1 MSTPLFW
8 VDAFTDV
15 PFRGNPAAI
24 CLLDAPSSEA
34 SDEWMQSL
42 AFEMNISETA
52 FVVPRADGDFDL
64 RWFTPTREVELC
76 GHATLAAAH
85 VLFSTDRSD
94 DRAAFHTLSG
104 VLACTRRDDL
114 IEMDF
119 PAAIPTP
126 IVAPRGLLEALGV
139 GAPVAV
145 LESANRWILVEL
157 DSEAAVLACAPD
169 FSALAAIGGGAAIV
183 TARSDRDGAD
193 VVSRVFVP
201 GAGIDEDP
209 VTGSAHCMVVPYW
222 AAKLGTTELVAYQ
235 ASARGGTL
243 HCRLD
248 GDRVLLAGHAVTV
261 MRADLG
267 GRGSV

>member
-1 MSTPLFW
+1 MSIPLFW
-8 VDAFTDV
+8 VDAFTDIA
-15 PFRGNPAAI
+15 FRGNPAAI
-24 CLLDAPSSEA
+24 CLLDALGSEA

-85 VLFSTDRSD
+85 VMFSTGRSD

-104 VLACTRRDDL
+104 VLTCARRDDL

-126 IVAPRGLLEALGV
+126 IAAPPGLLDALGV
-139 GAPVAV
+139 SEPVAV
-145 LESANRWILVEL
+145 LESANRWHLVEL
-157 DSEAAVLACAPD
+157 VSEAAVAACAPD
-169 FSALAAIGGGAAIV
+169 FSALATVGSGAAII
-183 TARSDRDGAD
+183 TARSDRDGIDIA
-193 VVSRVFVP
+193 SRVFVP
-201 GAGIDEDP
+201 GSGINEDP
-209 VTGSAHCMVVPYW
+209 VTGSAHCTLVPYW
-222 AAKLGTTELVAYQ
+222 TAAFGRDHLVAYQ
-235 ASARGGTL
+235 ASTRGGTL

-248 GDRVLLAGHAVTV
+248 GDRVSLAGHAVTV
-261 MRADLG
+261 MRAELA
-267 GRGSV
+267 V